1 MAGLRDVVQ
10 GLAAR
15 PDVDA
20 VVVLSSDGL
29 PIDSAGRATLD
40 AEAVA
45 ALAATFATGA
55 RRLGQAAECDGLS
68 GTVLEFDDRLAV
80 VRPLGHEGHLFVLAA
95 RTTNIGP
102 LLFELRRQAPQLSTL
117 L

>member
-29 PIDSAGRATLD
+29 PIDTAGRSRLD
-40 AEAVA
+40 VDAIA

-55 RRLGQAAECDGLS
+55 RRLGQAAECEPLS
-68 GTVLEFDDRLAV
+68 GTVLEFEDRLAV
-80 VRPLGHEGHLFVLAA
+80 VRPLGTEGQLFVLATKA
-95 RTTNIGP
+95 TNIGA
-102 LLFELRRQAPQLSTL
+102 LLYDLRRQAPDLATL

>member
-29 PIDSAGRATLD
+29 PIDSAGRSRVD
-40 AEAVA
+40 ADAVA

-55 RRLGQAAECDGLS
+55 RRLGEAAACEPLS
-68 GTVLEFDDRLAV
+68 ATVLEFQDRLAV
-80 VRPLGHEGHLFVLAA
+80 VRPLGNEGQLFVLAA
-95 RTTNIGP
+95 PATNIGA
-102 LLFELRRQAPQLSTL
+102 LLYELRRQAPELATL

>member
-20 VVVLSSDGL
+20 VVVVSNDGL
-29 PIDSAGRATLD
+29 PIHHAGRTDLD
-40 AEAVA
+40 AEAIA
-45 ALAATFATGA
+45 ALAANFASGA
-55 RRLGQAAECDGLS
+55 RRLGTAAECEPLTAS
-68 GTVLEFDDRLAV
+68 VLEFEDRLAV
-80 VRPLGHEGHLFVLAA
+80 VRTMGTEGQLFVLAKPA
-95 RTTNIGP
+95 TNIGA
-102 LLFELRRQAPQLSTL
+102 LLHDLRRQAPDLAAL